1 MSIAESPA
9 AASSVEADAVE
20 QKPEQSFEKGFRFWA
35 IFGAILVTTLLVAV
49 ESTVTSTALP
59 HIVRELDGR
68 ELYVWFVDAYF
79 LTSTAFLPFF
89 GQLCDIFGRRWIMIL
104 TVAIFTL
111 GSGISGGATSS
122 AMLIAGRAVQGIG
135 GGGINLCIELI
146 ISDLIPLRER
156 SAYIGIVFAFFT
168 LGTGIGPF
176 VGGVIVDHI
185 SWRWVFYINLP
196 IGGAALLAHFVFLR
210 VKYDRETSIWL
221 RLKRIDYIGNA
232 ILIASVV
239 AVLLALSRG
248 GTLYPW
254 ASYQILVP
262 LLLGILGLVVFH
274 VYEGLPWV
282 RDSPTL
288 PERIFKSRTT
298 AAALGIAF
306 IHFLLL
312 FWVIY
317 FLPIYFQ
324 AVLEQSPT
332 LSGVDLLPTVIL
344 SVLTGG
350 VAGGVMA
357 KTGRYRP
364 LHIVAFLLII
374 LGMGLFAHFGPGSHT
389 AEWIIVQI
397 IPAFGFGFL
406 ASTTLPAVQADL
418 PESDAAA
425 ATAAFAFMR
434 AYGSIW
440 GVSIPA
446 AIFNA
451 QFASQSWRIGDQGA
465 RDQLAGGN
473 AYSYASAAYI
483 RSFDEPYRSQIKD
496 VYARSLRLTWY
507 VSIAFGVIGLIL
519 SVLEKELVL
528 RTELETEFG
537 LEDRKKSDSLG
548 DAERGE
554 NMSYAQVAAAGAK
567 QSAKEAAAPQPPQII
582 PSETASTSSLI
593 DVDTPSVRTVPSDFL
608 EQDIQTSTQEKRR
621 ELEEAAANAAAR
633 ARAEADLA
641 KKKSSRKA
649 RRVDNALTKFFGEL
663 SEGAS
668 TAIVATNLA
677 AVVGVSAYLGY
688 KALGLYE
695 RGRLTWANIGIGAGV
710 AVGVGLFEAALGGY
724 LYKGKKK
731 GEQS

>member
-1 MSIAESPA
+1 MSVVEPQVAALAAEPD
-9 AASSVEADAVE
+9 VVD
-20 QKPEQSFEKGFRFWA
+20 QKPEQSFERGFRFWA

-79 LTSTAFLPFF
+79 LTSTAFLPLF

-196 IGGAALLAHFVFLR
+196 IGGAALLAHFIFLR
-210 VKYDRETSIWL
+210 VKYDRETSIWI

-254 ASYQILVP
+254 SSFRILVP
-262 LLLGILGLVVFH
+262 LLLGIFGLVVFH

-357 KTGRYRP
+357 KTGKYRP
-364 LHIVAFLLII
+364 LHIIAFLLII

-451 QFASQSWRIGDQGA
+451 QFAVQSWRIGDQGA
-465 RDQLAGGN
+465 REQLAGGN

-519 SVLEKELVL
+519 AVLEKELVL
-528 RTELETEFG
+528 RTELYTEFG
-537 LEDRKKSDSLG
+537 LED
-548 DAERGE
+548 
-554 NMSYAQVAAAGAK
+554 
-567 QSAKEAAAPQPPQII
+567 
-582 PSETASTSSLI
+582 
-593 DVDTPSVRTVPSDFL
+593 
-608 EQDIQTSTQEKRR
+608 
-621 ELEEAAANAAAR
+621 
-633 ARAEADLA
+633 
-641 KKKSSRKA
+641 KKKSNSLRDA
-649 RRVDNALTKFFGEL
+649 ELGDNSG
-663 SEGAS
+663 SEK
-668 TAIVATNLA
+668 VATEA
-677 AVVGVSAYLGY
+677 SS
-688 KALGLYE
+688 KA
-695 RGRLTWANIGIGAGV
+695 
-710 AVGVGLFEAALGGY
+710 
-724 LYKGKKK
+724 
-731 GEQS
+731 